1 MDLPAPDAHTLH
13 RDENPPISAQ
23 LKSVNLRKRF
33 SSPLRF
39 SQIHDTRAGF
49 ASGECPCKA
58 PSSFFFRFDEN
69 TACGLTVR
77 RSPMSV
83 CRRRLK
89 KGNKPATTPR
99 VSVPKNARFPTRVTF
114 EDFNFGR
121 SNKEVNVLTRTHCD
135 SFARMNREDTL
146 QVKSRALD
154 SHRQENNLT
163 PVLLVRYAVRDFLDG
178 ASLARSLQARFPL
191 MTPEIKP

>member
-1 MDLPAPDAHTLH
+1 MDLPAPGAHTLH

-49 ASGECPCKA
+49 ARGESPCKA

-69 TACGLTVR
+69 TACRLTVR

-121 SNKEVNVLTRTHCD
+121 SNKEVKVLTN
-135 SFARMNREDTL
+135 SG
-146 QVKSRALD
+146 VKSRRSGRGYKPRKTGA
-154 SHRQENNLT
+154 
-163 PVLLVRYAVRDFLDG
+163 DF
-178 ASLARSLQARFPL
+178 
-191 MTPEIKP
+191 I

>member
-1 MDLPAPDAHTLH
+1 MREERVLAK
-13 RDENPPISAQ
+13 PPR
-23 LKSVNLRKRF
+23 L
-33 SSPLRF
+33 
-39 SQIHDTRAGF
+39 
-49 ASGECPCKA
+49 
-58 PSSFFFRFDEN
+58 FFFRFDEN
-69 TACGLTVR
+69 TACRLTVR

-83 CRRRLK
+83 RRRRLK

-121 SNKEVNVLTRTHCD
+121 SNKEVKVLTGTHCD
-135 SFARMNREDTL
+135 SFARLNREDTS
-146 QVKSRALD
+146 QVKSRALG

-163 PVLLVRYAVRDFLDG
+163 PVLLVRNAVRDFPDG
-178 ASLARSLQARFPL
+178 ASLARSRQARFPL

>member
-1 MDLPAPDAHTLH
+1 MRRVSL
-13 RDENPPISAQ
+13 Q
-23 LKSVNLRKRF
+23 
-33 SSPLRF
+33 SPLV
-39 SQIHDTRAGF
+39 
-49 ASGECPCKA
+49 
-58 PSSFFFRFDEN
+58 FFLFRFDEN

-121 SNKEVNVLTRTHCD
+121 SNKEVKVLTRTHCD

-178 ASLARSLQARFPL
+178 ASLARSRHARFPL